1 MTIRFIYT
9 YIGNQRYVI
18 KSISSTNQEN
28 IVQEQ
33 HNVYAQ
39 PEELKKIKVRKIIP
53 KIYMKIEPQT
63 LKKST
68 SQKPRRKYGFQKTT
82 EESK

>member
-1 MTIRFIYT
+1 
-9 YIGNQRYVI
+9 
-18 KSISSTNQEN
+18 
-28 IVQEQ
+28 
-33 HNVYAQ
+33 
-39 PEELKKIKVRKIIP
+39 
-53 KIYMKIEPQT
+53 MKIEPQT